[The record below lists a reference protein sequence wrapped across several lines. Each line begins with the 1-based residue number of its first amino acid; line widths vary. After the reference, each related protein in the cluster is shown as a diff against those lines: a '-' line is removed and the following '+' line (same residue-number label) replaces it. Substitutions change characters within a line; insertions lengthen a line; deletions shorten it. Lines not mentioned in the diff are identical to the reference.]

1 MRNADFILI
10 TALALGGCA
19 TAPPLS
25 RPVVPVAEAFKHGAA
40 WKAAQPGDH
49 LPRGAWWRDF
59 GDPLLD
65 GLIARANAD
74 APTLAAAVAR
84 LDRAA
89 AQARAANAGRYPSL
103 DARASTMRGD
113 DPAGGNV
120 GRTGAGA
127 ALSYEIDLW
136 GRARSAAA
144 AGEADAAAAMAD
156 LESVRLILHAAIA
169 ESYFSLRA
177 IDAEEALLR
186 RTAEAYVGA
195 DRLIRTRYEGG
206 IASGVDV
213 SRSEA
218 QLARLR
224 AREETLAGERA
235 AVENAISVLIG
246 SPPSTFTIH
255 RGVELPGLPAVTPGL
270 PIVPA

>member
-1 MRNADFILI
+1 MRRADFVLVA
-10 TALALGGCA
+10 ALALGGCA

-25 RPVVPVAEAFKHGAA
+25 RPVVPVGDQFKHGAA

-49 LPRGAWWRDF
+49 LPRGEWWRDF

-65 GLIARANAD
+65 ELIARANAD

-103 DARASTMRGD
+103 DARASTLRED
-113 DPAGGNV
+113 DPAGGSV

-136 GRARSAAA
+136 GRVRSAAIA
-144 AGEADAAAAMAD
+144 SEADAAAAIAD
-156 LESVRLILHAAIA
+156 LESVRLTLHAAIA

-186 RTAEAYVGA
+186 HTAEAYERA
-195 DRLIRTRYEGG
+195 DRLIRTRYDGG
-206 IASGVDV
+206 IASGVD
-213 SRSEA
+213 A
-218 QLARLR
+218 N
-224 AREETLAGERA
+224 TG
-235 AVENAISVLIG
+235 
-246 SPPSTFTIH
+246 
-255 RGVELPGLPAVTPGL
+255 
-270 PIVPA
+270 PI